1 MRVQCNKCHH
11 RFDVPIRAVLTE
23 AARIQNRPA
32 KKTPSPICFRCHRSI
47 LPGQPFVGVKNIN
60 SGVEFASYHSRVE
73 DCVSAPEAN
82 GNVLSPHDLEAKRLR
97 DEAVRRRT
105 NSPKI

>member
-23 AARIQNRPA
+23 AARIADRSRKIIPPA
-32 KKTPSPICFRCHRSI
+32 P
-47 LPGQPFVGVKNIN
+47 
-60 SGVEFASYHSRVE
+60 
-73 DCVSAPEAN
+73 DAPEAN